1 MTQRGMRQQTRQ
13 LAFVWGEEGE
23 ALGDPGEE
31 PPPPQASDRVAA
43 LTGELMEA
51 IAAIENLVLAMQR
64 VRANKGSPG
73 VDGVS
78 VEQLPAYLEDQ
89 GPELREKLLA
99 GTYHPQPVKRGS
111 DPKAQ
116 RRDAGTRD
124 TDGGG
129 PAGAASNLAGADAA
143 L

>member
-23 ALGDPGEE
+23 ALGDPEEE

-89 GPELREKLLA
+89 GHQSCGRSCWPER
-99 GTYHPQPVKRGS
+99 TIPSR
-111 DPKAQ
+111 
-116 RRDAGTRD
+116 
-124 TDGGG
+124 
-129 PAGAASNLAGADAA
+129 
-143 L
+143 